1 MIKKYFTAWHRA
13 AAGMLAA
20 TTVLLSGTS
29 HAQTTVT
36 TIGGFDAG
44 FKNGDTLHVALFHT
58 PSGLAVDTLGNNIYV
73 ADKDNNAMRILELGP
88 DITLSFTNALSKP
101 VGVVLDANND
111 LYVLNFGTG
120 KNGKIV
126 EFTP

>member
-44 FKNGDTLHVALFHT
+44 FVNGDTLHTALFHT
-58 PSGLAVDTLGNNIYV
+58 PSGLAVDSVANNVYL
-73 ADKDNNAMRILELGP
+73 ADRDNNAVRILELGP
-88 DITLSFTNALSKP
+88 GITLGFTNALSKP
-101 VGVVLDANND
+101 
-111 LYVLNFGTG
+111 
-120 KNGKIV
+120 I
-126 EFTP
+126 